1 MDCKFIQNGIA
12 ISYDHVVKPCCVWKI
27 GPEWAQTQQLSN
39 TNLATWHISQPVVGL
54 QKTLHQGKWPTACG
68 ECARIE
74 NRGRSDSMRLN
85 GNSSYADYSPSD
97 ITLEIRPGNTC
108 NFACQTCWPAAS
120 SRVAQYHSQA
130 GLIDIKPINSKR
142 IDDFEFLLPIKHRI
156 RDVILLGG
164 EPFYDKACREFLAW
178 SQQHLSANITMFT
191 NGSIIDWDF
200 LTQYQGQITLVF
212 SMDAVGRAAE
222 YVRMGTV
229 WDNVWGNYQRAKSM
243 VNTRVN
249 ITTSV
254 YNYHH
259 LESLMELLTPD
270 WPEVVSFGT
279 PFDEY
284 LLEGTVPAELRKEIV
299 DSLNRAVRIVE
310 SANIETGQQQNAVNA
325 LNSIRIRLQDQP
337 WNPDAHQQWCK
348 FVNDMDR
355 VKGISAADYCST
367 LAKLL
372 QYKVS

>member
-1 MDCKFIQNGIA
+1 MDCKFIHNGIA
-12 ISYDHVVKPCCVWKI
+12 ISYDHVVKPCCVWKVD
-27 GPEWAQTQQLSN
+27 PAWRQTQQLSN
-39 TNLATWHISQPVVGL
+39 TNLATWHISQSVVDV
-54 QKTLHQGKWPTACG
+54 QKKLRQDEWPTACG
-68 ECARIE
+68 DCARIE
-74 NRGRSDSMRLN
+74 SRGRSDSMRHN
-85 GNSSYADYSPSD
+85 GNSSYSDYGPSD

-120 SRVAQYHSQA
+120 SRVAQYHNQA
-130 GLIDIKPINSKR
+130 GLIDIKSVNSKR
-142 IDDFEFLLPIKHRI
+142 ITDFEFLLPIKHRI

-164 EPFYDKACREFLAW
+164 EPFYDKACQEFLNWA
-178 SQQHLSANITMFT
+178 QQHLSANITMFT

-200 LTQYQGQITLVF
+200 LNNYQGQLTLVF
-212 SMDAVGRAAE
+212 SIDAVGRAAE

-229 WDNVWGNYQRAKSM
+229 WDDVWSNYQRAKTM

-284 LLEGTVPAELRKEIV
+284 LLESTVPVELRDEIV
-299 DSLNRAVRIVE
+299 DSLRRAICLVKN
-310 SANIETGQQQNAVNA
+310 ANIESGQQHNAVNA
-325 LNSIRIRLQDQP
+325 LTSVITRLQTQS
-337 WNPDAHQQWCK
+337 WNTAGYQQWCD
-348 FVNDMDR
+348 FVRSMDR
-355 VKGISAADYCST
+355 VKGIDARDYCDT
-367 LAKLL
+367 LNKLL
-372 QYKVS
+372 TYQPS

>member
-1 MDCKFIQNGIA
+1 MDCKFIHNGLA

-27 GPEWAQTQQLSN
+27 DNNWQQQNQLST
-39 TNLATWHISQPVVGL
+39 TNLADWHISQPVINIQQNL
-54 QKTLHQGKWPTACG
+54 AQDQWPTACSD
-68 ECARIE
+68 CARIE
-74 NRGRSDSMRLN
+74 SRGRADSMRAN
-85 GNSSYADYSPSD
+85 GNSAYAHYGAND

-108 NFACQTCWPAAS
+108 NFACQTCWPEAS

-130 GLIDIKPINSKR
+130 GLIDIKSLNSKR
-142 IDDFEFLLPIKHRI
+142 ITDFEFLLPIQHRI

-164 EPFYDKACREFLAW
+164 EPFYDKACREFLSWA
-178 SQQHLSANITMFT
+178 QQNLSANLTMFT

-200 LTQYQGQITLVF
+200 LNNYQGQITLVF
-212 SMDAVGRAAE
+212 SIDAVGRAAE

-229 WDNVWGNYQRAKSM
+229 WSDVWSNYQRAKTM
-243 VNTRVN
+243 VNVRVN

-284 LLEGTVPAELRKEIV
+284 LLESTVPVELRNEIV
-299 DSLNRAVRIVE
+299 DSLHRAICLVKNAKIE
-310 SANIETGQQQNAVNA
+310 SGQQHNAINA
-325 LNSIRIRLQDQP
+325 LTSIATRLQTQP
-337 WNPDAHQQWCK
+337 WNADGHQQWCD
-348 FVNDMDR
+348 FVQSMDQ
-355 VKGISAADYCST
+355 VKGIAASDYCST
-367 LAKLL
+367 LNKILTY
-372 QYKVS
+372 QPS